1 MKRRR
6 VLITGGSGLLAL
18 NWAYAIRNQW
28 DVVLGTHLHS
38 ANLAGTTVCV
48 LNLEST
54 AVLERQ
60 LMSCSPDL
68 VVNTVGLTDVD
79 FCEKNPSLAFQ
90 VNASTAENVA
100 KVAANLGI
108 NMVHISTDHL
118 YGGEG
123 HLYNEESPTQPLNE
137 YARTKLVAEKLVLS
151 AHPQALI
158 VRTNFFGWGHARRQS
173 FSDWIIDCLRT
184 NKGVSLFDD
193 VFFTPILA
201 DAAAIAAHELVAKG
215 RRGVI
220 NLVGDERVSKYD
232 FGLRLAQYLGLPT
245 ALIRRD
251 QVANASLSA
260 RRPKDMSLD
269 NTKARLMLG
278 RELGTLEE
286 YFSIL
291 LQQEQKGRRAEL
303 LSAVV

>member
-18 NWAYAIRNQW
+18 NWACAIRDQW

-38 ANLAGTTVCV
+38 VNLAGTTACV
-48 LNLEST
+48 LDLES
-54 AVLERQ
+54 AAALERQ

-68 VVNTVGLTDVD
+68 IVNTVGLTDVD
-79 FCEKNPSLAFQ
+79 LCEKNPSLAFQ

-100 KVAANLGI
+100 KVAANLGLDI
-108 NMVHISTDHL
+108 VHISTDHL
-118 YGGEG
+118 YGGENR
-123 HLYNEESPTQPLNE
+123 LYNEESPTQPLNE
-137 YARTKLVAEKLVLS
+137 YARTKLAAEKLVLG
-151 AHPQALI
+151 ANPQALV
-158 VRTNFFGWGHARRQS
+158 VRTNFFGWGHGWRQS
-173 FSDWIIDCLRT
+173 FSDWIINCLRT
-184 NKGVSLFDD
+184 NKSISLFDD

-201 DAAAIAAHELVAKG
+201 DTAALAVHELVGKE

-232 FGLRLAQYLGLPT
+232 FGLKLAQCLGLPT
-245 ALIRRD
+245 ALIRRE
-251 QVANASLSA
+251 QVANVSLSA
-260 RRPKDMSLD
+260 RRPRDMSLD

-278 RELGTLEE
+278 RELGALEE

>member
-18 NWAYAIRNQW
+18 NWACAIRDQW
-28 DVVLGTHLHS
+28 DVVLGMHLHS
-38 ANLAGTTVCV
+38 VNLAGTTACV
-48 LNLEST
+48 LDLES
-54 AVLERQ
+54 AAALERQ

-79 FCEKNPSLAFQ
+79 LCEKNPSLAFQ

-100 KVAANLGI
+100 KVTANLGL

-118 YGGEG
+118 YGGED
-123 HLYNEESPTQPLNE
+123 HLYNEESTTQPLNE
-137 YARTKLVAEKLVLS
+137 YARTKLVAEELVLG
-151 AHPQALI
+151 ANPQALV

-220 NLVGDERVSKYD
+220 NLVGDERISKYD
-232 FGLRLAQYLGLPT
+232 FGLRLAQCLGLPT

-260 RRPKDMSLD
+260 RRPRDMSLD

-278 RELGTLEE
+278 RELGALEE